1 MHGYSLFSKFYREL
15 ANGVKLHELEVE
27 VLKELF
33 KRYGVAP
40 SSRILDA
47 ACGTGD
53 VALMLHDA
61 GFTKMSASDGSAE
74 MLDEVEG
81 RQRDVMSVDLC
92 EWTQLEDLFRKH
104 GRFDV
109 VYITGHALPHLPFGE
124 FPVVARQV
132 YEGLN
137 PGGLFLFDIRQ
148 WEPDHHGELRE
159 AGRLPNVD
167 KMQGVVHVDGKEYW
181 VENSPTYDRKV
192 QTIMYRLTD
201 VHNPRSPALSTQ
213 VSYSIYTHDEAADRL
228 RDAGF
233 PKSGIEVKRH
243 GKWPYL
249 LVVAK
254 RS

>member
-1 MHGYSLFSKFYREL
+1 MQGYPLFSKFYREF
-15 ANGVKLHELEVE
+15 ANQVKLHELEVDT
-27 VLKELF
+27 LKELF
-33 KRYGVAP
+33 KRYGVPP

-53 VALMLHDA
+53 VALMLNDA

-74 MLDEVEG
+74 MLDKVEP
-81 RQRDVMSVDLC
+81 RQREVMSVDLC
-92 EWTQLEDLFRKH
+92 EWTRLEDLFRKH

-109 VYITGHALPHLPFGE
+109 VYFMGHALPHLPFE
-124 FPVVARQV
+124 KFPEVASQV
-132 YEGLN
+132 YAGLN

-148 WEPDHHGELRE
+148 WEPDHKGELKE

-167 KMQGVVHVDGKEYW
+167 KMYGVVHVDEKEYW
-181 VENSPTYDRKV
+181 LENSPSYDKKV
-192 QTIMYRLTD
+192 QTITYRLTD
-201 VHNPRSPALSTQ
+201 VHNPRNPALNTQ
-213 VSYSIYTHDEAADRL
+213 VSYSIYTHDEAVERL

-249 LVVAK
+249 LVVA
-254 RS
+254 RRA